1 MLHILPILPKYNQVS
16 KCFTSI
22 LEVEIIRLMKM
33 IIARSTIKD
42 KRTVKITSG
51 RDIFVKMKVSSEI
64 GQKSGISNKQII

>member
-1 MLHILPILPKYNQVS
+1 MLHILPILPTYNQVS

-51 RDIFVKMKVSSEI
+51 RDIFVKMKVPSEI

>member
-1 MLHILPILPKYNQVS
+1 MLHILPILPRYNQIS
-16 KCFTSI
+16 KSFTSI
-22 LEVEIIRLMKM
+22 LDEEIIRLMKI
-33 IIARSTIKD
+33 IIARRTIKD

>member
-1 MLHILPILPKYNQVS
+1 
-16 KCFTSI
+16 
-22 LEVEIIRLMKM
+22 MKM

-51 RDIFVKMKVSSEI
+51 RDIFVKMKVPSEI